1 MTKRF
6 QIGGVGPKQQGV
18 SSDTPTAW
26 YGEAKYALLFTVNE
40 TTSVWGVV
48 LPAPDEQENWQQ
60 EVNLTEERNKLLDNL
75 PGWPEVLRNAV
86 SNTGRIVKFG
96 LYDRPE
102 LPPQQWFHG
111 RCVLVGDAAHPT
123 SPHYG
128 QGANQSLEDCWHLSQ
143 LLPDAD
149 GDTSTKALNEA
160 FLKYA
165 EKRQPR
171 TAMMVKGARAQ
182 GQMRVTFGK
191 EACLKRNE
199 IVKNMWADKEGVKA
213 RFSGLFKEPF

>member
-1 MTKRF
+1 M
-6 QIGGVGPKQQGV
+6 P
-18 SSDTPTAW
+18 SDCPTSW
-26 YGEAKYALLFTVNE
+26 YGEAKYALLFTVGE

-60 EVNLTEERNKLLDNL
+60 EVDTAKERDKLLDSL
-75 PGWPEVLRNAV
+75 PEWPEVLRTAI
-86 SNTGRIVKFG
+86 STTDRIVKFG

-102 LPPQQWFHG
+102 LPPQQWFYG

-149 GDTSTKALNEA
+149 GDLSTGSLDEA

-191 EACLKRNE
+191 EACQKRNE
-199 IVKNMWADKEGVKA
+199 MVKQMWADKEGIKA
-213 RFSGLFKEPF
+213 RFSQLFKEPF

>member
-1 MTKRF
+1 MDK
-6 QIGGVGPKQQGV
+6 
-18 SSDTPTAW
+18 D
-26 YGEAKYALLFTVNE
+26 
-40 TTSVWGVV
+40 TSVWGIV
-48 LPAPDEQENWQQ
+48 LPAPDEQENWQH
-60 EVNLTEERNKLLDNL
+60 EVKLGEERDKLLDDL
-75 PGWPEVLRNAV
+75 PGWPEVLRNAIA
-86 SNTGRIVKFG
+86 NTDRIIKFG

-102 LPPQQWFHG
+102 IPPEHWFYG

-143 LLPDAD
+143 LLPGADAD
-149 GDTSTKALNEA
+149 LSTVGLSEV

-165 EKRQPR
+165 ERRQPR

-191 EACLKRNE
+191 EACQKRNE
-199 IVKNMWADKEGVKA
+199 IVKKVWSDEEAVKA
-213 RFSGLFKEPF
+213 RFHQLFKEPF

>member
-1 MTKRF
+1 M
-6 QIGGVGPKQQGV
+6 
-18 SSDTPTAW
+18 
-26 YGEAKYALLFTVNE
+26 FTVSE
-40 TTSVWGVV
+40 ATSVWAVV

-60 EVNLTEERNKLLDNL
+60 EVNLAQERDKLIDSL
-75 PGWPEVLRNAV
+75 PEWSDVLLNAIK
-86 SNTGRIVKFG
+86 NTDRIVKFG

-143 LLPDAD
+143 LLPDSD
-149 GDTSTKALNEA
+149 GDLSRGRLSEI
-160 FLKYA
+160 FLQYA

-182 GQMRVTFGK
+182 GQIRVTFGK
-191 EACLKRNE
+191 EACQARNE
-199 IVKNMWADKEGVKA
+199 HVKKMWADKEGVRA
-213 RFSGLFKEPF
+213 RFHQLFKEPF